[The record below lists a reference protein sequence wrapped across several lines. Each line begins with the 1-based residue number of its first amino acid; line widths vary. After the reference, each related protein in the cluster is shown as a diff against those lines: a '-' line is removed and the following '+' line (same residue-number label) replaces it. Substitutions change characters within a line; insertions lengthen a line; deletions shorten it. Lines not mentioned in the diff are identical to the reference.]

1 MSIRKSLRDL
11 RRRGYDFAAGN
22 LSLTG
27 ADSAIQAYQAIVTGL
42 GTGAGQVGED
52 ELEDGAVTGDKIA
65 SGAVTSG
72 KIGALAVGTAALATG
87 GVTNGKLGA
96 DAVDAVKAAVYPF
109 NVVATITS
117 AAAATP
123 VSLLADGAVPAG
135 KKVYLQ
141 GFVGHVNGGT
151 NWATTATVK
160 IQDTNGTPVDFVTM
174 AVAALTGNAIVYP
187 GTANITSESAFADG
201 TGGTAAK
208 GLQLVGNANGTGSD
222 LIVRAW
228 GVIAA

>member
-1 MSIRKSLRDL
+1 MSIRKQLRDI
-11 RRRGYDFAAGN
+11 RRQGYSFTGGN
-22 LSLTG
+22 LALTD
-27 ADSAIQAYQAIVTGL
+27 ATSTIQAYQAIVTGL
-42 GTGAGQVGED
+42 GAGAGQIGED
-52 ELEDGAVTGDKIA
+52 EIEDEAITSDKIA
-65 SGAVTSG
+65 AGAVVAA
-72 KIGALAVGTAALATG
+72 KIGALAVETAALAAG
-87 GVTNGKLGA
+87 AVTNGKIGS
-96 DAVDAVKAAVYPF
+96 DAVDAVKAAVYPWRAS
-109 NVVATITS
+109 ATITS

-135 KKVYLQ
+135 KKVYLL
-141 GFVGHVNGGT
+141 GFVAEVAGGT

-187 GTANITSESAFADG
+187 GTANITSEAAFKNG

-208 GLQLVGNANGTGSD
+208 GLQLKGDANGTGSN
-222 LIVRAW
+222 LVVTAW